1 MRCWAKRSRLKVFSA
16 FSGSGAHGD
25 CADSY
30 QNYGWHPPCVARRA
44 VQGQGQKLAPT
55 GWARVGLRA
64 SPCAARWR
72 GAVFTVP
79 VGCTQAHA
87 AHRPKAA
94 GTTSGPAASPGSHRN
109 GKWQAGPAART
120 ALARAGNR
128 GNGCAPHGALK
139 SVLQM
144 CSAHRPRARFGIAA
158 KKMANAHPVS
168 VRCYEKSKPVASPP
182 ATGFSVRLPRAGGGS
197 PRAAPTQ
204 GGFSGPACHSTFFAV
219 EGRCGRARRGPPR

>member
-87 AHRPKAA
+87 ARRPKAA
-94 GTTSGPAASPGSHRN
+94 GHHQRLCGIARFPQRRQVAGWPRGAHSAGACRQSGY
-109 GKWQAGPAART
+109 
-120 ALARAGNR
+120 
-128 GNGCAPHGALK
+128 GCAPHGALK
-139 SVLQM
+139 SVLQR
-144 CSAHRPRARFGIAA
+144 CSAHRPRAGSGIAA
-158 KKMANAHPVS
+158 QKTANARPVS
-168 VRCYEKSKPVASPP
+168 VDCYEKSKPVASQP
-182 ATGFSVRLPRAGGGS
+182 ATGFSVRLPRVGGRP
-197 PRAAPTQ
+197 PRTAPTQ
-204 GGFSGPACHSTFFAV
+204 GSFSGPACHSTFFAV